1 MAFRLLFR
9 SALFSYH
16 NALPTENKDF
26 FRRRRNF
33 FHRPPQQP
41 ACARGGAEP
50 EVPERTHQRRERQQI
65 HRRAQAHGG
74 QHDQPQ
80 LALPYPQGVPQ
91 QGRSDQQQKRCVQ
104 PMGQPPVPPAAQ
116 PHQPQQVIDGPGR
129 RAQGRRGQVC
139 AQLLGDDGPHLSRT
153 GG

>member
-1 MAFRLLFR
+1 MRFLATLLIGGLAGLGATSAAAYEPESGLWWNPSESGTGYTLEIQDNLMALTV
-9 SALFSYH
+9 Y
-16 NALPTENKDF
+16 
-26 FRRRRNF
+26 
-33 FHRPPQQP
+33 
-41 ACARGGAEP
+41 GGAQNGAAKWYSAVGFLTYSNDSVRFEATL
-50 EVPERTHQRRERQQI
+50 ESYY
-65 HRRAQAHGG
+65 G
-74 QHDQPQ
+74 
-80 LALPYPQGVPQ
+80 
-91 QGRSDQQQKRCVQ
+91 VQ